1 MQRPH
6 GLTLRTK
13 SKVPPVAS
21 AGPLSGQNPAPHTY
35 LTPAKPTPPRP
46 KGPEPPRFKRDVVTR
61 NQSRCSLSRG
71 KLTVHA
77 RKRLTA
83 LTRRYSPSTASGLDG
98 LTPTAHVTTRRG
110 GSRVWLC
117 RVRDGT
123 GRTFQTAAAYAGHGA
138 RRLSLPVW
146 LQLAPPCRDAASVS
160 SAGQRA
166 LFLLSKLVSGI
177 CFQKQ
182 ISEAIK
188 WTRCFYPARIPV
200 PGPKP

>member
-1 MQRPH
+1 MQWPH
-6 GLTLRTK
+6 GRALRRK

-21 AGPLSGQNPAPHTY
+21 AGPRSRQNPAPHTY

-46 KGPEPPRFKRDVVTR
+46 EGPEHHRFKKDVVTK
-61 NQSRCSLSRG
+61 NQSSCSLSRG
-71 KLTVHA
+71 KPAVHA

-83 LTRRYSPSTASGLDG
+83 LTRRYSPSAASGLDG
-98 LTPTAHVTTRRG
+98 LTPTAHITIRRG
-110 GSRVWLC
+110 GYRIELC
-117 RVRDGT
+117 RVRGGT

-138 RRLSLPVW
+138 RRHSLPVW
-146 LQLAPPCRDAASVS
+146 PQLAPPCRDAASVS
-160 SAGQRA
+160 SAGLHA
-166 LFLLSKLVSGI
+166 HFLLSKIVSGI

-200 PGPKP
+200 PGRKP

>member
-6 GLTLRTK
+6 GRALRRK

-21 AGPLSGQNPAPHTY
+21 DGPHSGQNLTPSPG

-46 KGPEPPRFKRDVVTR
+46 GWPEHPRFKRDVVTR
-61 NQSRCSLSRG
+61 RQSCCSLSRG
-71 KLTVHA
+71 KLVVHA

-83 LTRRYSPSTASGLDG
+83 LTRRYSPSSASGLDV
-98 LTPTAHVTTRRG
+98 LTPTAHITIRRG
-110 GSRVWLC
+110 CCRIWLC

-138 RRLSLPVW
+138 RRHSRPVW
-146 LQLAPPCRDAASVS
+146 PQLAPPCRDAASVS
-160 SAGQRA
+160 STEQRA
-166 LFLLSKLVSGI
+166 HFLLSKIVSGI

-200 PGPKP
+200 PGRKP